1 MHENSG
7 VLRWVNAYQVF
18 IVAPLYRSSRMN
30 QLRMG
35 AVQHRN
41 IGVMKTMA
49 TAKKA
54 SAKKPADKAAPK
66 TAPAK
71 AVKAAAPKSA
81 KAPVKK
87 AAPKKVAAP
96 KVAKEVKAPKAASAN
111 LKPIKDKFNK
121 TTLVAHLVQ
130 NTGLEAKAVK
140 AVLGSLEATI
150 LASINKK
157 GAGEFTW
164 PGMIKVS
171 AQQIPAKKAR
181 KGIDPFTKVER
192 MFAAK
197 PASVKVKAR
206 FFKKVKD
213 AAL

>member
-1 MHENSG
+1 
-7 VLRWVNAYQVF
+7 
-18 IVAPLYRSSRMN
+18 
-30 QLRMG
+30 
-35 AVQHRN
+35 
-41 IGVMKTMA
+41 MA

-54 SAKKPADKAAPK
+54 SAKTVTKK
-66 TAPAK
+66 
-71 AVKAAAPKSA
+71 VVA
-81 KAPVKK
+81 KAPNKSTAKK
-87 AAPKKVAAP
+87 PAPPAVAP
-96 KVAKEVKAPKAASAN
+96 
-111 LKPIKDKFNK
+111 LKPIKATFNK
-121 TTLVAHLVQ
+121 TSLLAHVAQTSGQEPKV
-130 NTGLEAKAVK
+130 VK
-140 AVLGSLEATI
+140 AVLAALESTL

-164 PGMIKVS
+164 PGVVKVT
-171 AQQIPAKKAR
+171 ALQVAAKKAR

>member
-1 MHENSG
+1 
-7 VLRWVNAYQVF
+7 
-18 IVAPLYRSSRMN
+18 
-30 QLRMG
+30 
-35 AVQHRN
+35 
-41 IGVMKTMA
+41 MA

-54 SAKKPADKAAPK
+54 SAKTATKKVVAKKVTTKAAVR
-66 TAPAK
+66 K
-71 AVKAAAPKSA
+71 AVPA
-81 KAPVKK
+81 
-87 AAPKKVAAP
+87 VAAP
-96 KVAKEVKAPKAASAN
+96 
-111 LKPIKDKFNK
+111 LKPIKTTFNK
-121 TTLVAHLVQ
+121 TSLLAHVSQ
-130 NTGLEAKAVK
+130 ASGQEPKVVK
-140 AVLGSLEATI
+140 AVLAALESTL

-164 PGMIKVS
+164 PGVVKVS
-171 AQQIPAKKAR
+171 ALQVPAKKAR

>member
-1 MHENSG
+1 
-7 VLRWVNAYQVF
+7 
-18 IVAPLYRSSRMN
+18 
-30 QLRMG
+30 
-35 AVQHRN
+35 
-41 IGVMKTMA
+41 MA

-54 SAKKPADKAAPK
+54 SAKTATKKVVAKAPTKTKPA
-66 TAPAK
+66 PA
-71 AVKAAAPKSA
+71 AAAP
-81 KAPVKK
+81 
-87 AAPKKVAAP
+87 
-96 KVAKEVKAPKAASAN
+96 
-111 LKPIKDKFNK
+111 LKPIKTTFNK
-121 TTLVAHLVQ
+121 TSLLAHVAQTSGQEPKV
-130 NTGLEAKAVK
+130 VK
-140 AVLGSLEATI
+140 AVLAALESTL

-164 PGMIKVS
+164 PGVVKVT
-171 AQQIPAKKAR
+171 ALQVPAKKAR